1 MEFIL
6 RVYFTNC
13 PKFTH
18 WSSECTVQG
27 LNNIRT
33 NDPVYDFKR
42 LLGNLELKNV
52 SLQFHNPNSL
62 FLFPSH
68 VLEKQIR
75 LSKCGDVRHKNSL
88 KNAWNE
94 GDPFRINDMIVF
106 NRLLI
111 TWQLVCRLWKLD
123 ERKVYFFHGKS
134 PAVINFQFFL
144 IVAFVNFRGR
154 VIGLGRLVARYFLT
168 LIKTCQRVPDIPL
181 ARIREILI
189 RIPRQCPRRYLRQ
202 WAEFIR

>member
-1 MEFIL
+1 M
-6 RVYFTNC
+6 
-13 PKFTH
+13 
-18 WSSECTVQG
+18 QG

-33 NDPVYDFKR
+33 NDSVYDFKR

-111 TWQLVCRLWKLD
+111 TWQLVCRL
-123 ERKVYFFHGKS
+123 
-134 PAVINFQFFL
+134 
-144 IVAFVNFRGR
+144 
-154 VIGLGRLVARYFLT
+154 
-168 LIKTCQRVPDIPL
+168 
-181 ARIREILI
+181 
-189 RIPRQCPRRYLRQ
+189 
-202 WAEFIR
+202 